1 MSAPQQPN
9 EQRTETQSFPAGG
22 AEATSAAAR
31 HDSRSVLAEY
41 RTFVTRALREPSTIG
56 AVIPSSPVLAREM
69 AGVVPTAGS
78 PVVVELGPGTGALS
92 GAVADRMPS
101 GGRHIAVE
109 LDSGMVDHLRRSMP
123 WLEVVQGDAMQLGK
137 LLADAGVESVD
148 AVVSGLPWSLF
159 PGESQVRILHEV
171 GGVLAPG
178 AAFTTI
184 AYAHALGMSGAR
196 LFRRR
201 LGRAFD
207 EVVTTRTVW
216 RNVPPAR
223 TYVCRRP
230 SRE

>member
-1 MSAPQQPN
+1 MTRSQQF
-9 EQRTETQSFPAGG
+9 RAHPASSTDAG
-22 AEATSAAAR
+22 
-31 HDSRSVLAEY
+31 SVITEY
-41 RTFVTRALREPSTIG
+41 RTFVARALREPSTVG
-56 AVIPSSPVLAREM
+56 AVLPSSPVLAAEM
-69 AGVVPTAGS
+69 AAVVPSTGS

-92 GAVADRMPS
+92 GAVARRMPE

-109 LDSGMVDHLRRSMP
+109 LDGGMVEHLRSNLP
-123 WLEVVQGDAMQLGK
+123 DLEVVQGDAMQLSSI
-137 LLADAGVESVD
+137 LAQAGVTSVD

-159 PGESQVRILHEV
+159 SGESQTRILDEV
-171 GGVLAPG
+171 GEVLAPG

-207 EVVTTRTVW
+207 EVLTTRTVW

-223 TYVCRRP
+223 VYVCRRP
-230 SRE
+230 ANR